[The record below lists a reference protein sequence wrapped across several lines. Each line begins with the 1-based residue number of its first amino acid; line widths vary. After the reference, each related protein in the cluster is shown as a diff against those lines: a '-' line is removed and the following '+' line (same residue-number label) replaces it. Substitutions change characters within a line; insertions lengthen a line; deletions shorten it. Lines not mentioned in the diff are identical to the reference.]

1 MSDGK
6 NCHPTEKLL
15 ALGNNYSDLDKRSE
29 SIEINLPGL
38 SSFFEILDS
47 TLQADSLLRNG
58 ASLDSSQL
66 KKLTRSNIK

>member
-6 NCHPTEKLL
+6 SSHPTEKLL